1 MPHINCTIPVLFG
14 KKHMIRVS
22 RMADYG
28 LVVLSQLARKPGRHV
43 TAAEIAAG
51 TQLPQPTVSKL
62 LKQFAHTGVLVSH
75 RGAKGGYSMERAP
88 DQITVSEIISAVDGP
103 IALTDCLDG
112 PEGTCGI
119 ENFCP
124 IRGPW
129 QNVSDAVERALASV
143 SLAQMICFPS
153 YELPASGMVRTPAP
167 LELTE

>member
-1 MPHINCTIPVLFG
+1 
-14 KKHMIRVS
+14 MIRVS

-28 LVVLSQLARKPGRHV
+28 LVVLSQLAREPERHV
-43 TAAEIAAG
+43 TAADIAAH

-62 LKQFAHTGVLVSH
+62 LKQFAHAGVLVSH
-75 RGAKGGYSMERAP
+75 RGAKGGYSMERTP
-88 DQITVSEIISAVDGP
+88 DRITVAEIISAVDGP
-103 IALTDCLDG
+103 IALADCLDG
-112 PEGTCGI
+112 TEGTCGI

-153 YELPASGMVRTPAP
+153 YELPVSGTVPASAS